1 MEKKLKSYS
10 LDTKLKAVVLK
21 QEGEKCKEIQEKF
34 EIKNRSQ
41 IYKWIWLYEKHRASY
56 FDKEPK
62 KKESEK
68 EVNLIKRKIKRKIN
82 TSLKK

>member
-1 MEKKLKSYS
+1 MSLEMEKKLKSYS

-41 IYKWIWLYEKHRASY
+41 IYK
-56 FDKEPK
+56 
-62 KKESEK
+62 
-68 EVNLIKRKIKRKIN
+68 
-82 TSLKK
+82 